1 MAGKN
6 LASTYKYNKQPS
18 MSLYGKTVSAKR
30 SKPSYVL
37 AIVGVALVLFL
48 FGVVG
53 WFFLNLKKSGELFRE
68 NIQVHA
74 WIAPAAKKSQVD
86 TLQKYVEALPY
97 VKSAEYITKE
107 KAAEK
112 WNAENDSTW
121 KIFIA
126 NNPLPESVDFYVKSD
141 YMNKDSLDILSADL
155 ENKFTGVIAEFQY
168 PKETVNY
175 VSSYTKYIAGG
186 ILIFAIILSII
197 VIISIDNTIRLAM
210 YSNRFLIKTMQMVG
224 ATRGFIIKPLNVRA
238 IVNGF
243 ISACIAVA
251 AVFGF
256 ILLIENSI
264 PWLTQLRDRNNMTLI
279 VAGILVLG
287 ITISLISTHRSV
299 LKYLKMKLD
308 DLY

>member
-1 MAGKN
+1 
-6 LASTYKYNKQPS
+6 

-37 AIVGVALVLFL
+37 AIVGVGLVLFL

-74 WIAPAAKKSQVD
+74 WIAPAAKKKQVD
-86 TLQKYVEALPY
+86 SLQQYIAALPY

-112 WNAENDSTW
+112 WNTENDSTW
-121 KIFIA
+121 KVFIA
-126 NNPLPESVDFYVKSD
+126 NNPLPESIDFYLRSS
-141 YMNKDSLDILSADL
+141 YMDKDSLAKL
-155 ENKFTGVIAEFQY
+155 ENDLVANFGGVMSEFQY
-168 PKETVNY
+168 PKETVSY

-186 ILIFAIILSII
+186 LLLFAILLSAI
-197 VIISIDNTIRLAM
+197 VIVSIDNTIRLAM

-224 ATRGFIIKPLNVRA
+224 ATRGFIIRPLNIRA
-238 IVNGF
+238 IINGF
-243 ISACIAVA
+243 ISACLAIA

-256 ILLIENSI
+256 IFLIENSV
-264 PWLTQLRDRNNMTLI
+264 PWLRQLRDAKNASII
-279 VAGILVLG
+279 VIGILVLG
-287 ITISLISTHRSV
+287 VTISWVSTHRSV
-299 LKYLKMKLD
+299 LKYLRMKLD

>member
-1 MAGKN
+1 
-6 LASTYKYNKQPS
+6 

-30 SKPSYVL
+30 SKPSYIL
-37 AIVGVALVLFL
+37 AIVGVSLVLFL

-53 WFFLNLKKSGELFRE
+53 WLFLNLKKSGELFRE

-74 WIAPAAKKSQVD
+74 WIAPAAKKSQID
-86 TLQKYVEALPY
+86 TMQKYIAALPY

-107 KAAEK
+107 KAAQK
-112 WNAENDSTW
+112 WNAENDSSW
-121 KIFIA
+121 KKFIA

-141 YMNKDSLDILSADL
+141 YMNKDSLDILSNDL
-155 ENKFTGVIAEFQY
+155 QTNFAGVMSEFQY
-168 PKETVNY
+168 PKETVSY

-186 ILIFAIILSII
+186 ILIFAAILSII

-224 ATRGFIIKPLNVRA
+224 ATRGFIIKPLNIRA

-256 ILLIENSI
+256 ILLIENSV
-264 PWLTQLRDRNNMTLI
+264 PWLRQLRDGTNMGLI

-287 ITISLISTHRSV
+287 VTISLMSTHRSV